1 MTCIPTRS
9 PTGSIHC
16 WPRRLTCSAASR
28 GQMMM
33 RRIDELHL
41 KLPFAGAR
49 AWCDIPRAEHLA
61 VGRKHMPTPMRHMGI
76 TAAGSQPEHEHPSAG
91 ALGLPLPA
99 ADAGDGHQLHS
110 CRAWLRL
117 SGRRDRLAQPH
128 AGLAPVDHD
137 GHGVRQ
143 RGRRRRRSSSTA
155 SRRSSTPTRAVN
167 LGSGNRRNIDFYNT
181 RRTGC
186 ASRRCL
192 SLRPKQP
199 DPQRPLVNPR
209 NPFRSSGPALQLGG
223 CGSPSD

>member
-16 WPRRLTCSAASR
+16 WSRRLTCSAASR

-33 RRIDELHL
+33 RRIDELLL
-41 KLPFAGAR
+41 KMPFAGAR
-49 AWCDIPRAEHLA
+49 AWCDMLRAEHLA

-76 TAAGSQPEHEHPSAG
+76 TAAGSQPEHEQPSAG
-91 ALGLPLPA
+91 AVGLPLPA

-117 SGRRDRLAQPH
+117 SGRRARLAQPH

-137 GHGVRQ
+137 KHGVRH
-143 RGRRRRRSSSTA
+143 RGRRRWRSLSTA

-167 LGSGNRRNIDFYNT
+167 SGSWNRCNIDFSNL
-181 RRTGC
+181 RR
-186 ASRRCL
+186 
-192 SLRPKQP
+192 
-199 DPQRPLVNPR
+199 PQ
-209 NPFRSSGPALQLGG
+209 SSHRA
-223 CGSPSD
+223 